1 MLMGL
6 IRDLHVAV
14 RNVRRSP
21 GAALT
26 VALTVSVGVAAIA
39 TVFSVVDTLFLA
51 PLPGVERPAELVNVH
66 ATAPDGSSFHSVSTR
81 TWNALSEDPASPFS
95 GLSAFSSRLV
105 SLNAAGSAGEPRL
118 GIAQLVT
125 GNYFGVLGA
134 RAAAGRLFGTET
146 DAGAASSSSSA
157 ASSAQVAVLSDAA
170 WRSRFGADPSVVGR
184 TILVNGRSFTVV
196 GITVP
201 GFVGTFL
208 AQPFDVW
215 VPLSARA
222 VLAPGEPLRPEQTW
236 LEMVGR
242 LRPAVSAAGASS
254 ALAVAARRLEAE
266 RTEESRG
273 LGFEVR
279 PTTGF
284 EDSLRASAVA
294 FFAILSA
301 LALLVLLIAGGNV
314 LGILLARG
322 LAREKELGIR
332 LALGA
337 GRASVFRLV
346 LLENLVPFLAG
357 GGIGVA
363 LTFWTAPLLERFD
376 LPTPVP
382 LAFDFHPGAR
392 VVVFGML
399 AAAAAGLLFGSLA
412 AWLTSRPT
420 LLPLLRA
427 GASTEGRR
435 TSRVRAAFVAGELAF
450 SVLLL
455 VAAGLFRQ
463 TVRHSASVNPGFDA
477 RGLSVASLDLGLLGY
492 DPSRARAALDRLTAA
507 VRRLPGVESAAVA
520 SPVPLGVSH
529 RTARVG
535 LPGIASENLTSVE
548 VADAGEGYFETMR
561 IPIRRG
567 RAFEPRDRKGAPPVA
582 VVNDAFA
589 RRFWPSGQAVG
600 QTITREEETLTVIGV
615 VPDGKYRKLSETP
628 KPFVYFASAQS
639 ERLRRDLVV
648 RGGGPSSSL
657 AAGLRRELKAI
668 DPAIPF
674 PSVMTMEKYIGFSTL
689 PQRVASAVSGALG
702 AVGLALAAIGLAGL
716 VADSVARRTREIGL
730 RLAVGASP
738 RDVLLLE
745 VGRAG
750 RLTAAGFALGAAAAV
765 VATPLLG
772 QFLFGVG
779 AAEPLIFGGVAVI
792 LAATTLLASA
802 IPARRAARLDPLQA
816 LRSE

>member
-1 MLMGL
+1 MGVM
-6 IRDLHVAV
+6 RDLQVAL

-21 GAALT
+21 GPALT
-26 VALTVSVGVAAIA
+26 VALTVSVGVGSIA

-66 ATAPDGSSFHSVSTR
+66 ATAADGSSFHSVSTHD
-81 TWNALSEDPASPFS
+81 WNVLSEDPASPFS

-105 SLNAAGSAGEPRL
+105 SLNVAASGGEPRL
-118 GIAQLVT
+118 GIAQLVS

-134 RAAAGRLFGTET
+134 RAGLGRLFGKET
-146 DAGAASSSSSA
+146 DPGASSTSSSA
-157 ASSAQVAVLSDAA
+157 SADVAVLSDAA

-184 TILVNGRSFTVV
+184 AILVNGRPFTVV
-196 GITVP
+196 GVSTP

-222 VLAPGEPLRPEQTW
+222 VLAPGETLRPEQAW

-242 LRPAVSAAGASS
+242 RRPGVSLAAASS
-254 ALAVAARRLEAE
+254 ALAVSARRLENE
-266 RTEESRG
+266 RSEASRG
-273 LGFEVR
+273 LGFDVR
-279 PTTGF
+279 ATTGF
-284 EDSLRASAVA
+284 EDSLRAPAVA

-314 LGILLARG
+314 LGVLLASG

-337 GRASVFRLV
+337 ARASVFRLV
-346 LLENLVPFLAG
+346 LLENLIPFLAG
-357 GGIGVA
+357 GAIGVA

-382 LAFDFHPGAR
+382 LRFDFQPGFR
-392 VVVFGML
+392 VAVFGVL
-399 AAAAAGLLFGSLA
+399 ASAAAGLLFGSLA

-435 TSRVRAAFVAGELAF
+435 ASRVRAAFVVGELAF

-455 VAAGLFRQ
+455 VAAGLFRE
-463 TVRHSASVNPGFDA
+463 TVRRSAAVNPGFEA
-477 RGLSVASLDLGLLGY
+477 RGLSAASLDFGLLGY
-492 DPSRARAALDRLTAA
+492 DAPRARAAFERLTAA

-520 SPVPLGVSH
+520 SPLPLGVSH
-529 RTARVG
+529 RTANVG
-535 LPGIASENLTSVE
+535 LPGTPKQNLTSVE
-548 VADAGEGYFETMR
+548 VADTGEGYFETMR
-561 IPIRRG
+561 IPLRGG
-567 RAFEPRDRKGAPPVA
+567 RAFDARDRKGAPPVA
-582 VVNDAFA
+582 VVNETFA
-589 RRFWPSGQAVG
+589 RLFWPSGHAVG
-600 QTITREEETLTVIGV
+600 QTIARQEESFTVIGV
-615 VPDGKYRKLSETP
+615 VADGKYRRISETAR
-628 KPFVYFASAQS
+628 PFVYFASAQS
-639 ERLRRDLVV
+639 DRLRSDLVV
-648 RGGGPSSSL
+648 RGGGPGASL

-674 PSVMTMEKYIGFSTL
+674 PSLMPMEKYIGFSTL

-745 VGRAG
+745 VRRAG
-750 RLTAAGFALGAAAAV
+750 RLTAAGFCAGALAAML
-765 VATPLLG
+765 ATPLLG
-772 QFLFGVG
+772 EFLFGVG
-779 AAEPLIFGGVAVI
+779 AAQPLIFAVVAVI
-792 LAATTLLASA
+792 LAATTLFASA
-802 IPARRAARLDPLQA
+802 IPARRAARLDPMQA
-816 LRSE
+816 LRSD